1 MQEIKITE
9 EMKNDAVSL
18 VNKLKEY
25 RDKYGLRSAYIDV
38 FAVDQYLSMHGDKN
52 ENGDFNVYRIYAD
65 GRTEEVVN
73 KNE

>member
-1 MQEIKITE
+1 
-9 EMKNDAVSL
+9 MKNDAVLL
-18 VNKLKEY
+18 VNKLIEFKE
-25 RDKYGLRSAYIDV
+25 KYELRSVYIDA
-38 FAVDQYLSMHGDKN
+38 FAIDQYLSMHGDKN